1 MAANLCVGAVR
12 EVPLGQLRLW
22 PGNPRRIAPARL
34 EDLKRALLDDPEMLW
49 ARPLIVLPDWTVIAG
64 NQRLRAALG
73 LGWKSIPV
81 MVVDLDPQR
90 AKLWAL
96 KDNNAWGD
104 WDEPALAE
112 LLDELSQGGLDLA
125 LTGFE
130 GRDIDRILGGFGQ
143 GEEPDDLPP
152 LPIGPPESRQGELY
166 ELGRNRLLCGDATR
180 ADEVARALGGRR
192 PSCLLTD
199 PPWGVNYSGK
209 TRDRLRIENDVAEGQ
224 AAFLEAA
231 FAAIDA
237 SLPPGAPFYVFSPA
251 GPAGTAF
258 RRALET
264 AGWRLGQGLVWVKDS
279 IVLGHSD
286 YHYQHEDILFGHKP
300 GPGRSGRGRHA
311 GTRWYGGNDQSSV
324 LFADRPK
331 RSADHPTSKPVD
343 LLGRLLRNSTRS
355 GDVVL
360 DPFAGSGSTLIAC
373 EQLGRCCVA
382 VELDPRY
389 CDVIR
394 RRYAEFVDG
403 R

>member
-1 MAANLCVGAVR
+1 VVSVTAGGVGVRPRGWASARHVEARSGTWSAGGADAGRRWRHASGPRARPADAAPLQVR
-12 EVPLGQLRLW
+12 RESRSRPLGR
-22 PGNPRRIAPARL
+22 PGGGR
-34 EDLKRALLDDPEMLW
+34 
-49 ARPLIVLPDWTVIAG
+49 G
-64 NQRLRAALG
+64 GG
-73 LGWKSIPV
+73 LGRSP
-81 MVVDLDPQR
+81 
-90 AKLWAL
+90 
-96 KDNNAWGD
+96 
-104 WDEPALAE
+104 
-112 LLDELSQGGLDLA
+112 
-125 LTGFE
+125 
-130 GRDIDRILGGFGQ
+130 GRRRRSTRSCD
-143 GEEPDDLPP
+143 
-152 LPIGPPESRQGELY
+152 
-166 ELGRNRLLCGDATR
+166 CAATR
-180 ADEVARALGGRR
+180 GTSAR
-192 PSCLLTD
+192 
-199 PPWGVNYSGK
+199 
-209 TRDRLRIENDVAEGQ
+209 
-224 AAFLEAA
+224 
-231 FAAIDA
+231 
-237 SLPPGAPFYVFSPA
+237 A

-258 RRALET
+258 RRALEA